1 MAEKHPVTGLIETG
15 TAHPA
20 TGPLRPN
27 APTAAGKI
35 VIVTFNIRYGVGS
48 FLISGSLLRRL
59 GVTRPA
65 RRAALVE
72 KHLRS
77 AGQALSEG
85 GLMPKADIVAL
96 QEADRMTLRAGGHH
110 VARELAEMLETNWAH
125 AGLEISRVEQP
136 KKKQWYL
143 DFEEHIA
150 PDDPGQTGIAILSRF
165 PLVTCAR
172 VELPWVECA
181 SRPRLA
187 LHATVQ
193 IGVRRLHIFNSHIDP
208 HADIDEQLAQH
219 EAILQEAESLPRGAP
234 VILLGDFNT
243 LTPVSRRKMRLLLEA
258 HGYQTP
264 MPSGVTTWRAGL
276 VRLHTDWIFA
286 RGAQVTR
293 WGVARPLGV
302 SDHWPAWIEIDARS
316 LSIGARQP

>member
-1 MAEKHPVTGLIETG
+1 
-15 TAHPA
+15 
-20 TGPLRPN
+20 
-27 APTAAGKI
+27 
-35 VIVTFNIRYGVGS
+35 
-48 FLISGSLLRRL
+48 
-59 GVTRPA
+59 
-65 RRAALVE
+65 
-72 KHLRS
+72 
-77 AGQALSEG
+77 
-85 GLMPKADIVAL
+85 
-96 QEADRMTLRAGGHH
+96 MTLRAGGHH

-125 AGLEISRVEQP
+125 AGLEISRVAQP